1 MTSDILLLSLITNA
15 VLFAKLANR
24 SRMLALTV
32 KWLVRI
38 SQRNVEL
45 LRECKNAQKFPG
57 TLKTAQG
64 T

>member
-1 MTSDILLLSLITNA
+1 MSDILLLSLITNA

-24 SRMLALTV
+24 DRMLALTA

-45 LRECKNAQKFPG
+45 VKA
-57 TLKTAQG
+57 LKA
-64 T
+64 